1 MRYFLGMVLMAVSST
16 VLVAQTTLE
25 YKLKKDAVFTI
36 RQNAQQIITQEID
49 GAEHELTNTIDGIL
63 EFKVLGERNGTY
75 DIALTF
81 KDLNL
86 KMISSIQGELMN
98 VKAKEVV
105 EDDMQS
111 QIFNSLL
118 NSPVEMVLAKSGDIL
133 EVRGGVSLV
142 AKMANASGLQD
153 EFSLNMMKKSLQK
166 EFGSEALSN
175 NYKQMTYIY
184 PTHKIK
190 KGDHWENTFYGKL
203 EANNTWTLDSISET
217 NASISGVA
225 QIKMNVTEPATTM
238 KLDGEQQTHIITDL
252 SSGFIKKMVVEG
264 FSKGSS
270 TMTQLGEQEIPTTI
284 KSTISYDLI
293 DNFTKPLN
301 N

>member
-1 MRYFLGMVLMAVSST
+1 
-16 VLVAQTTLE
+16 
-25 YKLKKDAVFTI
+25 
-36 RQNAQQIITQEID
+36 
-49 GAEHELTNTIDGIL
+49 
-63 EFKVLGERNGTY
+63 
-75 DIALTF
+75 
-81 KDLNL
+81 
-86 KMISSIQGELMN
+86 
-98 VKAKEVV
+98 
-105 EDDMQS
+105 
-111 QIFNSLL
+111 
-118 NSPVEMVLAKSGDIL
+118 MVLAKSGDIL
-133 EVRGGVSLV
+133 EVRGGDSLV